1 MTNVSWNTLAGFG
14 GNIDNQKTPFGD
26 NVGGGAYFELGTH
39 KDVTIETVELKVGQA
54 SGNPYLKITYLSDSG
69 ARISSNVMF
78 NKKDGTPG
86 FHFTYGNL
94 SKAVVANPELQ
105 MRTFGK
111 LFPSQPQLLDSL
123 RGLKVSI
130 TIAKGKEGYVIEKN
144 GLGQNVAIDIATG
157 QEYPELKGKVFES
170 YEDIKAACKEYSIKR
185 MYNEVKSVNKG
196 SDEAVAAN
204 EEALSE
210 VLRSAEAPTAAK
222 AGTSSRAARPRAS
235 I

>member
-1 MTNVSWNTLAGFG
+1 MTNASWSTISGFG
-14 GNIDNQKTPFGD
+14 GSIESVPTPFGD
-26 NVGGGAYFELGTH
+26 NVGGGAYFEVGTH
-39 KDVTIETVELKVGQA
+39 KDVTIETVELKVGKD

-94 SKAVVANPELQ
+94 SKAVVTTPELQ

-144 GLGQNVAIDIATG
+144 GLGHNVAIDIATG
-157 QEYPELKGKVFES
+157 KEYPEFAGKVFES
-170 YEDIKAACKEYSIKR
+170 FQEIKDACKEYSIKR

-210 VLRSAEAPTAAK
+210 VLRSAEATPAAK
-222 AGTSSRAARPRAS
+222 AGTQSRANRPGRTL
-235 I
+235 